1 MGRTAPPFAI
11 PGPPGSSLFL
21 RSPSSPRHYFFFLFL
36 SRHSLPSSQ
45 RSSPFSISLS
55 AQMYTR
61 VLFSFHST
69 HRYLVLQPAVTLSLR
84 PQSSFIPKSLV
95 FLSVYSALY
104 TYASYH
110 RECIPDISIPSVMLY
125 QCDNTLS
132 FAHVCVCV
140 RSMSLPLF
148 QQTGTRKCLPILLPT
163 EVRSR

>member
-21 RSPSSPRHYFFFLFL
+21 RSPSSPRHYFFF
-36 SRHSLPSSQ
+36 
-45 RSSPFSISLS
+45 SLS
-55 AQMYTR
+55 FPPFAPIFSKEFPFLDLTQRTNVHAR
-61 VLFSFHST
+61 SVLFSFHSSISGPP
-69 HRYLVLQPAVTLSLR
+69 QPAVTLSLR

-125 QCDNTLS
+125 QCDNALS
-132 FAHVCVCV
+132 FAHVPVCA
-140 RSMSLPLF
+140 R
-148 QQTGTRKCLPILLPT
+148 
-163 EVRSR
+163 

>member
-1 MGRTAPPFAI
+1 MVVAKGRTERDVACGPGGLKAGAGLRGPYGTSVRHTWPTWILLI
-11 PGPPGSSLFL
+11 PTVTLISTSLF
-21 RSPSSPRHYFFFLFL
+21 FFFLFL

-69 HRYLVLQPAVTLSLR
+69 HRYLVLQPAVILSLR

-110 RECIPDISIPSVMLY
+110 PVNVFPI
-125 QCDNTLS
+125 
-132 FAHVCVCV
+132 
-140 RSMSLPLF
+140 F
-148 QQTGTRKCLPILLPT
+148 QSHP
-163 EVRSR
+163 